1 MSESAM
7 TNMCGTHTSPAGTQL
22 SIRGLLLRNAVL
34 PSAHLVDSGLAA
46 PAPLAFN
53 LSSGNTTT
61 LVLDSC
67 TLVSSSCAN
76 LDQFVWWLDGLTPT
90 QADVQVLQVC
100 VTAVKYNGVRLSSHP
115 PTFHTVDH
123 EW

>member
-1 MSESAM
+1 M

-67 TLVSSSCAN
+67 TVISSSCSN
-76 LDQFVWWLDGLTPT
+76 LAQFARWLDGLTPT

-100 VTAVKYNGVRLSSHP
+100 VKYQGLRLLGSFFRPSYRVLAGYMRF
-115 PTFHTVDH
+115 TF
-123 EW
+123 